1 MKHGLYHTEEI
12 KRMKVADIRVE
23 LAAYIV
29 AVQPRTYLELLTDKL
44 LIAIEHKSADISQAM
59 RVFMAA
65 ELRVAQETG
74 DYRIKDMIQK
84 LRQVDRHVTRNKVRT

>member
-1 MKHGLYHTEEI
+1 MKHEQYHTDEI
-12 KRMKVADIRVE
+12 KRMPVAQVRE
-23 LAAYIV
+23 QLAAYIE

-65 ELRVAQETG
+65 ELRVAKETG

-84 LRQVDRHVTRNKVRT
+84 LRQIDRHVTRNKVYT